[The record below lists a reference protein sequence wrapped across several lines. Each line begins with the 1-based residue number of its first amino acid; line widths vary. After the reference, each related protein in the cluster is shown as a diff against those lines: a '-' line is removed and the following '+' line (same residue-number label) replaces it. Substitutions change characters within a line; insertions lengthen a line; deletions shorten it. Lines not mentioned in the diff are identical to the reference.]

1 VVPLRRQRRQ
11 PIGRNL
17 LLTLFLFLFFW
28 FVIPSAASE
37 PAFSRFFLTL
47 VTLLAMQKRE
57 YQFYVYILSSQS
69 RNLYIGMTNDLIR
82 RIAEHREMKPGAYTA
97 QYNIQRL
104 VYFERFQ
111 YVRNAIARE
120 KELKDWTRDKKITLI
135 EKVNPT
141 WEDFAAEW

>member
-1 VVPLRRQRRQ
+1 
-11 PIGRNL
+11 
-17 LLTLFLFLFFW
+17 LFFW

-104 VYFERFQ
+104 VYFERF
-111 YVRNAIARE
+111 
-120 KELKDWTRDKKITLI
+120 
-135 EKVNPT
+135 
-141 WEDFAAEW
+141 